1 MNQLPDARR
10 FVLGRGNADSYVG
23 LRINFVP
30 HHHPYLIMFD
40 EKGDEAPETEW
51 IDLSKYDF
59 EALTKMFEDY
69 GFRRKELL

>member
-1 MNQLPDARR
+1 MPD
-10 FVLGRGNADSYVG
+10 LGRGNADSYVG

-40 EKGDEAPETEW
+40 ENGAEPPESQWT
-51 IDLSKYDF
+51 DLSKHDF
-59 EALTKMFEDY
+59 EGLTKIFADL